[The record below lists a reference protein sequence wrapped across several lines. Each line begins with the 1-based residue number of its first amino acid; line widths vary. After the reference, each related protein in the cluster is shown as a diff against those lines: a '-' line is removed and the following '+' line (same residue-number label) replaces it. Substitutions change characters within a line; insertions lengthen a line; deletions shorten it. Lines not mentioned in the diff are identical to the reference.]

1 MDGHT
6 EAGSSGLQHA
16 AMPYRGTD
24 ELAAGVASF
33 VQAAARAGGATLIAA
48 AAANLR
54 FLRERLHAVDDQ
66 VAWTDIS
73 SAGLNPAR
81 LTALLRQFAAARAG
95 QRLWCVHEPAWPARS
110 AQELREVCRHEAL
123 LNLALAG
130 AQVSILCPYDTRLGG
145 AVIACAEQTHPA
157 VIRGPRREPSS
168 SFIAGAIPAECNLP
182 LNPPPADAEM
192 LEYRD
197 GLAGVR
203 CFAAQ
208 RARLA
213 GLAPDRVVDL
223 VSAASELAA
232 NTLSHTAG
240 LGTLSMWVTG
250 GEVIC
255 QVEDTGQITDVLA
268 GTARRDPVAPGGG
281 RGLWVVHQVCDLAEI
296 RTGSAGTTIRV
307 HMRLD
312 C

>member
-1 MDGHT
+1 LH
-6 EAGSSGLQHA
+6 HA
-16 AMPYRGTD
+16 AMPYRGTN

-33 VQAAARAGGATLIAA
+33 VQGAAGAGDAVMIAA
-48 AAANLR
+48 PAANLG
-54 FLRERLHAVDDQ
+54 FLRKLLHAADGQMV
-66 VAWTDIS
+66 WSDIS
-73 SAGLNPAR
+73 VAGRNPAR
-81 LTALLRQFAAARAG
+81 LTALLRQFAASRPG
-95 QRLWCVHEPAWPARS
+95 QQLWCVHEPTWPTRS
-110 AQELREVCRHEAL
+110 AEELREVFRHEAL

-157 VIRGPRREPSS
+157 VIHGSRREPSS
-168 SFIAGAIPAECNLP
+168 SFIAGAIPGECDLP
-182 LNPPPADAEM
+182 LHPPPADAEM

-197 GLAGVR
+197 ELAGVR
-203 CFAAQ
+203 RFAAQ

-213 GLAPDRVVDL
+213 GLAPDRVADL
-223 VSAASELAA
+223 VSAVSELAA
-232 NTLSHTAG
+232 NTLSHTTG

-255 QVEDTGQITDVLA
+255 QVEDTGQITDPLA

-296 RTGSAGTTIRV
+296 RTGPAGTTIRV
-307 HMRLD
+307 HMCLD

>member
-203 CFAAQ
+203 RFAAQ

-213 GLAPDRVVDL
+213 GLAPDRVADL